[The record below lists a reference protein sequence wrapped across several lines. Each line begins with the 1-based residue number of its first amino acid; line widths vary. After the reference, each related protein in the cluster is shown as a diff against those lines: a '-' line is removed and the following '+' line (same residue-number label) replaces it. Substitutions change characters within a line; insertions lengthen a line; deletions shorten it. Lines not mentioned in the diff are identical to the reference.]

1 MKQIINLGSSVGA
14 HNGDGARTGGQKI
27 NDNFTELYMFSEF
40 MGDEIANLEA
50 TKLAIANNL
59 SDLDDAATARTNL
72 GIGNID
78 NTSDANK
85 PVSTAQA
92 TADATV
98 LSSANSYTDSKVASV
113 YKLKGSV
120 ANYAALPSSGQV
132 VGDVWNLVDTGA
144 NYVWTGTV
152 WDELGTTVD
161 ISVKANLASPSFNG
175 TPLAPTAPAGTN
187 NTQIATTAFATAVVA
202 NKMNN
207 PSLTASYIPKALN
220 ATTIGNSQ
228 IRNEGNNIQIKNTE
242 LFPNTS
248 YDVSLGFDSNK
259 TIAIEDSD
267 NSVIGRS
274 LNINAGRAINFSKSN
289 NFIDVNI
296 TGNSTL
302 LAINL
307 NDNSIYSTSGNNIIK
322 SLENSN
328 IFNIVGT
335 IPTGIISDISIDY
348 INNDVWVITAPAT
361 TGNPPNIY
369 KQSLGSGVFVLQT
382 FTGLSNINN
391 AGGTISLFVNSITK
405 DLFYVAGTS
414 IGGDGFIYKKS
425 SGNTVF
431 SLYDNTLTCTS
442 YTKIKVNTSN
452 NDILL
457 FYSGTTGSTQYLYKQ
472 SLGSGAFNLIF
483 SSAVSAGSTPV
494 LFSFD
499 VSNTNNNIYTIS
511 GGKSGNTLSIF
522 KQTGGS
528 GSFISQTFSGTK
540 SVSYNYQ
547 FQTSIVIDNKGDV
560 YGSVNNNII
569 YKQINYAAGT
579 ANLQGGTLK
588 LSAGTG
594 KGTGSSKIQL
604 TTGAKTTSGTDMQI
618 ETVRMEI
625 DENGLIKA
633 TTMPSYT
640 DNTAALAG
648 GLVAGQFYRTS
659 TGILMITY

>member
-27 NDNFTELYMFSEF
+27 NDNFTELYGFSEVIF
-40 MGDEIANLEA
+40 NELTILED

-59 SDLDDAATARTNL
+59 SDLEDASTARTNL

-161 ISVKANLASPSFNG
+161 ISVKANLASPTFTG
-175 TPLAPTAPAGTN
+175 IPIAPTATAGTN
-187 NTQIATTAFATAVVA
+187 NTQIATTAFTTTAIA
-202 NKMNN
+202 GKMNN

-220 ATTIGNSQ
+220 ATTIGNSRLLD
-228 IRNEGNNIQIKNTE
+228 INGYLGIDAVYSPTKDITLGNQANREIGIEISN
-242 LFPNTS
+242 
-248 YDVSLGFDSNK
+248 SLTVGRDLMLAAGKAINYAIADFVPFSVPLVGLTNFTINK
-259 TIAIEDSD
+259 TTLDIYAI
-267 NSVIGRS
+267 G
-274 LNINAGRAINFSKSN
+274 
-289 NFIDVNI
+289 
-296 TGNSTL
+296 
-302 LAINL
+302 
-307 NDNSIYSTSGNNIIK
+307 
-322 SLENSN
+322 
-328 IFNIVGT
+328 
-335 IPTGIISDISIDY
+335 
-348 INNDVWVITAPAT
+348 
-361 TGNPPNIY
+361 
-369 KQSLGSGVFVLQT
+369 
-382 FTGLSNINN
+382 
-391 AGGTISLFVNSITK
+391 
-405 DLFYVAGTS
+405 AGTT
-414 IGGDGFIYKKS
+414 IYKKLAGS
-425 SGNTVF
+425 SDFNVYGSVASNTYGM
-431 SLYDNTLTCTS
+431 S
-442 YTKIKVNTSN
+442 VNYIT
-452 NDILL
+452 NDIWTIS
-457 FYSGTTGSTQYLYKQ
+457 YNVIRKQTAGSGPFSIYTTTGLPTATFPYNNSIFVNPVTNDIWVIIAGSPGKLYKQ
-472 SLGSGAFNLIF
+472 TGGTGPFAEYPCNIAFF
-483 SSAVSAGSTPV
+483 
-494 LFSFD
+494 
-499 VSNTNNNIYTIS
+499 
-511 GGKSGNTLSIF
+511 GGKVIVNPITNDVFIVDNQSYGQGGLL

-528 GSFISQTFSGTK
+528 GLFTTVLATTVKDIDVDYASGTIYTIHGYGTPANGIYK
-540 SVSYNYQ
+540 QLAGTGSFVLQGVVYAS
-547 FQTSIVIDNKGDV
+547 GDV
-560 YGSVNNNII
+560 FNVNTGFNTLCVEPTTLNVLANFSQSTNRI
-569 YKQINYAAGT
+569 YQQINYAAGT
-579 ANLQGGTLK
+579 PNLQGGTLK